1 MRYYK
6 VILTTRSE
14 ITVVVKGETNILLEI
29 DEAMRDR
36 RLMKWV
42 EYRAKDCTR
51 TIYINPAHIVSVE
64 EERP

>member
-1 MRYYK
+1 MTNYK
-6 VILTTRSE
+6 VLLTTRSE

-42 EYRAKDCTR
+42 EYRVKDCTR